1 MSVPGDLRYTKD
13 HEWVRT
19 DSGVYVIGITAFAQE
34 ELGEIVFCELPEV
47 GQEIQAGETLCV
59 VESTKAA
66 SDVYAPITGKVVAVN
81 SALQEKPGLINNDPY
96 AEGWMVKLESTD
108 AGYEDLMDSVS
119 YAKHIGS

>member
-1 MSVPGDLRYTKD
+1 MTVPGDLKYTKD
-13 HEWVRT
+13 HEWVRAEA
-19 DSGVYVIGITAFAQE
+19 GVYVVGITAFAQE

-81 SALQEKPGLINNDPY
+81 SALEDKPGLINGDPY
-96 AEGWMVKLESTD
+96 SEGWMVKLESAE
-108 AGYEDLMDSVS
+108 AGYDDLMDSAS